1 MAIKKL
7 FCFGL
12 GYSAQY
18 IARDCIKAG
27 FTVVGT
33 TRTEDN
39 RARLLQHGFT
49 DIVLFDGKTS
59 IPHFLE
65 EHSDTTHLLCSLPAN
80 TQGDAA
86 FLHHHAA
93 INALPHLTWVGY
105 LSTTGVYGDHQ
116 GDWVTEDTPVAPI
129 SPRGQHRVIAENQWL
144 SLNIPANIF
153 RLAGIY
159 GKGRSAL
166 ERVQEGSAQRIYKE
180 GHVFSRIHVEDIA
193 HIVCASM
200 KSNLNG
206 RIYNCADDDPAPPQD
221 VIAYAANLLGMPVP
235 PLIPYEQ
242 AILSDMAQS
251 FYAECKRVDNTR
263 IKEELG
269 VVLRYPTYKEGLAGR
284 RTFLLQPTNKFLS
297 SLPI

>member
-1 MAIKKL
+1 MATKKL

-12 GYSAQY
+12 GYSAQA

-33 TRTEDN
+33 TRTADN
-39 RARLLQHGFT
+39 RLKLLQQGVA
-49 DIVLFDGKTS
+49 DVVLFDGKAP
-59 IPHFLE
+59 IPDFLQQ
-65 EHSDTTHLLCSLPAN
+65 HGDTTHLLCSLPTN

-86 FLHHHAA
+86 FVHHHAA
-93 INALPHLTWVGY
+93 LNALPNLAWAGY

-116 GDWVTEDTPVAPI
+116 GNWVTEETPVAPL
-129 SPRGQHRVIAENQWL
+129 SPRAQHRVLAENQWL
-144 SLNIPANIF
+144 SLNISANIF

-166 ERVQEGSAQRIYKE
+166 ERVQDGSAQRIFKQ

-193 HIVCASM
+193 HIVCASIQGGR
-200 KSNLNG
+200 NG
-206 RIYNCADDDPAPPQD
+206 RIYNCADNDPAPPQD
-221 VIAYAANLLGMPVP
+221 VIEYAATLLNLPVP

-242 AILSDMAQS
+242 AVLSEMAQS

-269 VVLRYPTYKEGLAGR
+269 IVLRYPTYREGLAGGC
-284 RTFLLQPTNKFLS
+284 
-297 SLPI
+297 